1 MSDLKMTGY
10 KTHDCHMMLSLLLA
24 ITIRVV
30 NQSYVRMVVMWM
42 CQFFNDISKKVID
55 TNDLE
60 MLRK

>member
-1 MSDLKMTGY
+1 
-10 KTHDCHMMLSLLLA
+10 MMLSLLLA

-30 NQSYVRMVVMWM
+30 NQPYVKMVVTQMS
-42 CQFFNDISKKVID
+42 QFFNDISKKVIN